1 MNVVTA
7 SKQLGLKKVTA
18 VSIIKAYKKT
28 GNIPLRNFKRKPQS
42 SRKAEKKIEA
52 IEGLCLEN
60 SAVNNDQI
68 LENVMPCE

>member
-28 GNIPLRNFKRKPQS
+28 GIIPVRNFKRKRQS

-52 IEGLCLEN
+52 IVGL
-60 SAVNNDQI
+60 S
-68 LENVMPCE
+68 